1 MSSLAEQYPSR
12 AECANM
18 FVETISIFR
27 TRRVCVLH
35 KSTSMLRCVCVC
47 VCCLVCKSV
56 VLGMQMR
63 RGAQQPAKF
72 GDPQTHMSVNCVMK
86 LSKKCFT
93 DYWMAFARCVKF
105 VEVMCVFLPGKKIDF
120 VFWVKTQNLIYNL

>member
-1 MSSLAEQYPSR
+1 MYNINKIEMSSLAEQYPSR

-72 GDPQTHMSVNCVMK
+72 
-86 LSKKCFT
+86 
-93 DYWMAFARCVKF
+93 

-120 VFWVKTQNLIYNL
+120 VFYSVSIVLHNKGFN